1 MCEPPKVLTKFMN
14 FRPEI
19 FMQPR
24 LKLSLP
30 LEFNDLFDS
39 QLRLSDDDFTK
50 LVAETGREICQL
62 KYFAHRMSAVHI
74 LSLSALS
81 ANNIQSSNMWG
92 LYADSGKGIAFEF
105 DFTALKNLVDGQPL
119 NSFIDGYNQLDN
131 CVAKIAYIKNNL
143 TQEILDQLK
152 KHQNFLRSEI
162 YKTDDFNGIVP
173 VPEVYNNFP
182 NLAAFEIDLPSKI
195 LDEVI
200 GNESHLLVALLDLY
214 YYKSMPNLSHR
225 LYKVQYHDDYNIL
238 KSKFT
243 EICSAEPDKIELNLI
258 SDFMTHKTN
267 NWCHEEEYRILI
279 GEHTMQIIQ
288 SIEQRIYSKEIK
300 SWDTAIEN
308 LKQQTNS
315 KMEFLYFDEKLQV
328 NKLKSPPSLNL
339 PNNRDIL
346 ITITTLPF
354 PQKIYL
360 GWDFD
365 TDSKYG
371 KENLA
376 LIQRYCKEHGITEL
390 YKIDKTVDYDSSQFR
405 YGLNLLQNPEEIK

>member
-1 MCEPPKVLTKFMN
+1 MSEQPHVLTKFMK

-39 QLRLSDDDFTK
+39 QLRLSDDDFGK
-50 LVAETGREICQL
+50 LVTKTGREIGQL

-81 ANNIQSSNMWG
+81 AKNIQSSNMWG

-105 DFTALKNLVDGQPL
+105 DFLSLKNLVNCEPL
-119 NSFIDGYNQLDN
+119 SYFMDGYNQLFDEP
-131 CVAKIAYIKNNL
+131 AKLLYLKTNIN
-143 TQEILDQLK
+143 QEILDQIK
-152 KHQNFLRSEI
+152 KYHKFLVKEI
-162 YKTDDFNGIVP
+162 YKTDNIDGIVTVPEIYSSFPDLATFELDFN
-173 VPEVYNNFP
+173 
-182 NLAAFEIDLPSKI
+182 SKS
-195 LDEVI
+195 LDEI
-200 GNESHLLVALLDLY
+200 FNNSCHLLMHVLDLH
-214 YYKSMPNLSHR
+214 YYKSMLNLSHR
-225 LYKVQYHDDYNIL
+225 LYEVQYNDSYNIL

-243 EICSAEPDKIELNLI
+243 EICSAKPDEIDLNLI

-267 NWCHEEEYRILI
+267 NWSSEQEYRILI

-288 SIEQRIYSKEIK
+288 NIEQRIYSKEIK

-328 NKLKSPPSLNL
+328 NKLKSPPSLNV

-376 LIQRYCKEHGITEL
+376 LIQRYCKDHGIIEL

-405 YGLNLLQNPEEIK
+405 YGLNLLQNK